1 MFDAK
6 FNFWIVI
13 VEFLLGISGV
23 LFWFSSTFAHG
34 LGVIGFFPRFF
45 AGIVCF
51 IITFIVHIIGTR
63 G

>member
-6 FNFWIVI
+6 FNLWII
-13 VEFLLGISGV
+13 LVEFLLGLSGV
-23 LFWFSSTFAHG
+23 LFWFSSSFSHG
-34 LGVIGFFPRFF
+34 LGVIGFFPRLF

-51 IITFIVHIIGTR
+51 IITLIIHAVGTR